1 MLSGIPQLP
10 SLVLDSL
17 PGAFH
22 MTCLSVSLANAKPKR
37 EFSVELSVSEVEVA
51 AAIQPVHQQLIGLI
65 LISTTS
71 RAQPEA
77 DEVELGRRGKF
88 EA

>member
-22 MTCLSVSLANAKPKR
+22 MTCLSVSLANAKPKG
-37 EFSVELSVSEVEVA
+37 ELAVELGMSEVQVA
-51 AAIQPVHQQLIGLI
+51 AAIQPVHQELIGLI
-65 LISTTS
+65 LISMIS
-71 RAQPEA
+71 RTQPEA